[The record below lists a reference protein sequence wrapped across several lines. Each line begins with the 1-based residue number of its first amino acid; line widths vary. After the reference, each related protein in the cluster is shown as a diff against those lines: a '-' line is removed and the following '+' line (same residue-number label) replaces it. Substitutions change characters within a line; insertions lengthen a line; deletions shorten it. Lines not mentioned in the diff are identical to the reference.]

1 MNKKVSRGMIDID
14 QYHRELR
21 DTFNTR
27 FRETMVSSYMSLTGM
42 DRDWAEKAV
51 DRMMAD
57 DRERK

>member
-1 MNKKVSRGMIDID
+1 MIDID